1 MRKIAQRYKI
11 LCKCASAERIFL
23 HYKPNVI
30 NNYGYLSRRPAI
42 LSALR
47 CVARYLSC
55 FWCMKRVKLFIL
67 FFMLGFVAQAAVFTP
82 TTLPNPKTHDNRN
95 YVCNPDEIV
104 ASSEVM
110 FLNRLAQQ
118 LEDSTQVE
126 LCVVAVNSIGE
137 MDAFDFC
144 YEIFQRWGIGKEGKN
159 TGVLLFIAVESRD
172 IRIMTGG
179 GIEGILTDAVCN
191 DIIHKTMMEPLRH
204 ANYSDA
210 MALGA
215 LRIYEICTDGA
226 APKELRQ
233 MTSVTNRY
241 HYADESSENELFEL
255 LLAGGIVLV
264 LLVFVFVIVAMPKK
278 CPKCGKRSLKK
289 TSEQIINRA
298 TTRKEGLGVRTYCC
312 QHCGHQEQ
320 KTYIIPKEVPAVVL
334 GGGGSRGGFGGGS
347 FGGGFGGGSTFG
359 GGAGGKF

>member
-1 MRKIAQRYKI
+1 M
-11 LCKCASAERIFL
+11 
-23 HYKPNVI
+23 
-30 NNYGYLSRRPAI
+30 
-42 LSALR
+42 
-47 CVARYLSC
+47 ARYLSC
-55 FWCMKRVKLFIL
+55 FWCMKRLQLSILFIL
-67 FFMLGFVAQAAVFTP
+67 FGFVVQAAVFTP
-82 TTLPNPKTHDNRN
+82 TTLPNPKAQDYRN

-104 ASSEVM
+104 ATNEVI

-144 YEIFQRWGIGKEGKN
+144 YEVFQRWGIGKEGKN
-159 TGVLLFIAVESRD
+159 TGVLLFLAVESRD

-191 DIIHKTMMEPLRH
+191 EIIQKMMISPLRN
-204 ANYSDA
+204 ADYSDA

-233 MTSVTNRY
+233 MTSATNRY
-241 HYADESSENELFEL
+241 HYADESEENELFEL

-289 TSEQIINRA
+289 TSEQVINRA

-312 QHCGHQEQ
+312 KHCGHQEQ
-320 KTYIIPKEVPAVVL
+320 KTYIIPKEVPAVIIT
-334 GGGGSRGGFGGGS
+334 GGGSRGGFGGGS

>member
-1 MRKIAQRYKI
+1 
-11 LCKCASAERIFL
+11 
-23 HYKPNVI
+23 
-30 NNYGYLSRRPAI
+30 
-42 LSALR
+42 
-47 CVARYLSC
+47 
-55 FWCMKRVKLFIL
+55 MKRVKLFIV

-82 TTLPNPKTHDNRN
+82 TTLPNPKAQDRSN

-104 ASSEVM
+104 ATNEVI

-144 YEIFQRWGIGKEGKN
+144 YEVFQRWGIGKEGKN
-159 TGVLLFIAVESRD
+159 TGILLFLAVESRD
-172 IRIMTGG
+172 VRIMTGG
-179 GIEGILTDAVCN
+179 GIEGILTDAVCHT
-191 DIIHKTMMEPLRH
+191 IIQETMMSPLREAH
-204 ANYSDA
+204 YSDA
-210 MALGA
+210 MTLGA
-215 LRIYEICTDGA
+215 MRIYEICTDGA
-226 APKELRQ
+226 IPEELRQ
-233 MTSVTNRY
+233 MTSATNRY
-241 HYADESSENELFEL
+241 HYADESEENELFEL
-255 LLAGGIVLV
+255 LSAGGIVLV

-278 CPKCGKRSLKK
+278 CPKCGKRSLRK

-320 KTYIIPKEVPAVVL
+320 KTYIIPKEVPAVIIT
-334 GGGGSRGGFGGGS
+334 GGGSRGGFGGGS